1 MKKILFLF
9 ALVFSFAVSH
19 AQSRTVITM
28 PLIAGDSLVNTDS
41 VQKLITISASYSNFT
56 VQVNVKKGTGTLTG
70 KLYLYSSCDNVTYTL
85 TDSASYTTPL
95 ISSFTSSPYT
105 AQAIIS
111 KNTPGVTSYWA
122 VATSS
127 GSITS
132 SPTQFIYT
140 VSRYTAR

>member
-9 ALVFSFAVSH
+9 ALVFSFVVSN
-19 AQSRTVITM
+19 AQTRTVNPF
-28 PLIAGDSLVNTDS
+28 PLAVGDSLVNTDS
-41 VQKLITISASYSNFT
+41 VQKYIPVTAGYANIT
-56 VQVNVKKGTGTLTG
+56 VQVNIKKGTGTLTG
-70 KLYLYSSCDNVTYTL
+70 KLYLYSSLDNVTYTL
-85 TDSASYTTPL
+85 TDSASYVTPL
-95 ISSFTSSPYT
+95 ISSFTNSAYT

-127 GSITS
+127 GTITS

-140 VSRYTAR
+140 ASKYSSR